1 MPRQLLRAFCLFTM
15 SLGAANLA
23 AQSPQEQLQFDT
35 PATVECFPIE
45 DKDFGDANP
54 DERLLQAHFPIST
67 FVPSTLSEYPL
78 ELHYRIESTNHSA
91 RIFDYNPKTTLTT
104 NIAGTIVVE
113 NTEETTKSLG
123 ISLAG
128 EYQRSIR
135 GSASGDAG
143 TRTNQREQFDRLPT
157 LELLT
162 ASGTIHRGR
171 GVYFKLKPSSRES
184 SEGTKTFLLVVCVP
198 TTWRGD
204 LFRINCEALAI
215 PADSLNPLAKT
226 KTHRR
231 TQFFV
236 AAHLSGDPEA
246 KRTAKIYTNAEEYLR
261 QIAVRQQ
268 LAIQNKRFPT
278 AVHRIGAAIDIFE
291 PKLPATW
298 LESIL
303 NHQPPI
309 VQLEELP
316 RDVANT
322 AEEFIAARNR
332 LHALSG
338 KPYKE

>member
-1 MPRQLLRAFCLFTM
+1 M
-15 SLGAANLA
+15 SLNATNLA
-23 AQSPQEQLQFDT
+23 AQPSQKQLEFDT
-35 PATVECFPIE
+35 PATVECIPIE
-45 DKDFGDANP
+45 DEAFGGANP
-54 DERLLQAHFPIST
+54 DERLIKAHFPIST

-91 RIFDYNPKTTLTT
+91 RIFDYEPKTTLTT

-128 EYQRSIR
+128 EYQRTLR
-135 GSASGDAG
+135 GSASGDTG

-162 ASGTIHRGR
+162 ASGTIHRGH

-184 SEGTKTFLLVVCVP
+184 SEGTKTFFVVVRVP

-204 LFRINCEALAI
+204 LFRVDCEALAI
-215 PADSLNPLAKT
+215 PAESLNPLAKT

-231 TQFFV
+231 THFFV

-246 KRTAKIYTNAEEYLR
+246 KRTAKIYTDAEESLR

-291 PKLPATW
+291 PKLAATW
-298 LESIL
+298 LESL
-303 NHQPPI
+303 LDHQPPT

-316 RDVANT
+316 RDVATT

-332 LHALSG
+332 LHALSH
-338 KPYKE
+338 KPCKQ